1 MTPAGIGIGTPESGS
16 AIGPIGPVKRI
27 ARIPIRTDDTAPN
40 STGRIGA
47 TVRTE
52 TNTVDSFA
60 VADDRGLIGHG
71 AGHERTRRDKRKNGR
86 NNENDFAHRCPPL
99 SPADKIITMLH
110 RGARDANS
118 RDRFVQ
124 LRRGNCGNLLRI
136 GNYR

>member
-27 ARIPIRTDDTAPN
+27 ARIPIRTDDTAPS

-71 AGHERTRRDKRKNGR
+71 AGHERTGRDKRKNGR
-86 NNENDFAHRCPPL
+86 NRVNDPAHEPL
-99 SPADKIITMLH
+99 ALQFGDKNHDNLADKMQVVDD
-110 RGARDANS
+110 GW
-118 RDRFVQ
+118 VQ
-124 LRRGNCGNLLRI
+124 
-136 GNYR
+136 